1 MNWTEILAL
10 LFELILF
17 PLIITGGIYLIAFIR
32 AKFKQMKL
40 DKDNDLYNKYITMLE
55 DTITN
60 CVLATTQTYVDSLK
74 QQGQFD
80 LEAQKIAFQKTYD
93 NVMAILTEDAKAYL
107 TNAIG
112 DLQAYVQ
119 NKIEA
124 EVLNNK

>member
-55 DTITN
+55 DTITS

-93 NVMAILTEDAKAYL
+93 NIMAILTEDAKAYL

>member
-1 MNWTEILAL
+1 MNWTEIVKQ
-10 LFELILF
+10 LFELVIL
-17 PLIITGGIYLIAFIR
+17 PLIGIGSIYLIALIK
-32 AKFKQMKL
+32 AKSQELQIK
-40 DKDNDLYNKYITMLE
+40 KDDELYKKYLTMLE
-55 DTITN
+55 TTIID

-74 QQGQFD
+74 KQGKFD
-80 LEAQKIAFQKTYD
+80 ADAQKIAFQKTYD